1 MSFQATQM
9 PTAQSPAGQMVQR
22 QPAYTGNNQ
31 NMALINY
38 ITQIQFDFGAV
49 QLLKQECDRVGIT
62 KPLLVTDAGVK
73 AAGILDIA
81 LAALTGLKVTIFDQT
96 PSNPTE
102 AAVLAASALYKA
114 SGCDGLI
121 AVGGGSAIDC
131 AKGVAIAATHDQPL
145 TTYATIEGG
154 SLRITSAAA
163 PLIAV
168 PTTSGTGS
176 EVARGAII
184 IVADGRKLGFHS
196 PHIIPKAAICDPE
209 LTFGLPAKL
218 TAATGMDAIAHCMET
233 FMSAA
238 FNPPADGIALDGL
251 QRGWAHIERATRDG
265 SDREARMQLMSA
277 SMQGAM
283 AFQKGLGC
291 VHSLS
296 HSLGGVDPRLHHGTL
311 NAMFLPAVIRFNAS
325 VESIQKENR
334 LQRMAHAMGLTQGT
348 DVAGAITEMSAR
360 LGLPAG
366 LSSMGVQAGNFEK
379 IISGAMADHC
389 HKTNPRLATS
399 ADYTELLEQSM

>member
-1 MSFQATQM
+1 
-9 PTAQSPAGQMVQR
+9 
-22 QPAYTGNNQ
+22 
-31 NMALINY
+31 
-38 ITQIQFDFGAV
+38 
-49 QLLKQECDRVGIT
+49 
-62 KPLLVTDAGVK
+62 VTDPGVK
-73 AAGILDIA
+73 AAGVLQKALDA
-81 LAALTGLKVTIFDQT
+81 LPGMTVAVFDQT

-102 AAVLAASALYKA
+102 AAVRAAAETYKA
-114 SGCDGLI
+114 NNCDGLI

-131 AKGVAIAATHDQPL
+131 AKGVAIAATHEGPL
-145 TTYATIEGG
+145 THYATIEGG
-154 SLRITSAAA
+154 SPRITDKAA

-184 IVADGRKLGFHS
+184 IVDDHRKLGFHS
-196 PHIIPKAAICDPE
+196 WHLVPKTAICDPE
-209 LTFGLPAKL
+209 LTLGLPPKL

-251 QRGWAHIERATRDG
+251 ERGWANIEKATRDG
-265 SDREARMQLMSA
+265 SNREARFNLMSA

-311 NAMFLPAVIRFNAS
+311 NAMFLPAVVRFNAQAES
-325 VESIQKENR
+325 VQKDRR
-334 LQRMAHAMGLTQGT
+334 LERMAHAMGLKS
-348 DVAGAITEMSAR
+348 AGDIAEAIKDMNAR
-360 LGLPAG
+360 LDLPTGLTA
-366 LSSMGVQAGNFEK
+366 MGVQRDWFDNIVK
-379 IISGAMADHC
+379 GALADHC
-389 HKTNPRLATS
+389 HKTNPRIATAQEYEAMLAES
-399 ADYTELLEQSM
+399 L

>member
-1 MSFQATQM
+1 
-9 PTAQSPAGQMVQR
+9 
-22 QPAYTGNNQ
+22 
-31 NMALINY
+31 MAFIY
-38 ITQIQFDFGAV
+38 YVTQIQFEFGAV
-49 QLLKQECDRVGIT
+49 KLLKQECERVGIT
-62 KPLLVTDAGVK
+62 RPLVVTDQGVKEAGVLQK
-73 AAGILDIA
+73 ALDA
-81 LAALTGLKVTIFDQT
+81 LPVMAVTVFDQT

-102 AAVLAASALYKA
+102 AAVRAAAAMYKA
-114 SGCDGLI
+114 GSCDGLV

-131 AKGVAIAATHDQPL
+131 AKGVAISATHEGPL
-145 TTYATIEGG
+145 THYATIEGG
-154 SLRITSAAA
+154 SSRITDRAA

-184 IVADGRKLGFHS
+184 IVDDHRKLGFHS
-196 PHIIPKAAICDPE
+196 WHIVPKAAICDPE
-209 LTFGLPAKL
+209 LTLGLPPKL

-251 QRGWAHIERATRDG
+251 ERGWAHIDRATRDG
-265 SDREARMQLMSA
+265 SDREARLNLMSA

-311 NAMFLPAVIRFNAS
+311 NAMFLPAVVNFNAAAES
-325 VESIQKENR
+325 VQKDKR
-334 LQRMAHAMGLTQGT
+334 LERMARAMGLGA
-348 DVAGAITEMSAR
+348 AGDIPEAIRDMNAR
-360 LGLPAG
+360 LGLPSG
-366 LSSMGVQAGNFEK
+366 LGEMGVQRDWFDK
-379 IISGAMADHC
+379 IITGALADHC
-389 HKTNPRLATS
+389 HKTNPRIAS
-399 ADYTELLEQSM
+399 AHEYEELLGASM

>member
-1 MSFQATQM
+1 
-9 PTAQSPAGQMVQR
+9 
-22 QPAYTGNNQ
+22 
-31 NMALINY
+31 MAFIY
-38 ITQIQFDFGAV
+38 YVTQIQFEFGAIK
-49 QLLKQECDRVGIT
+49 LLKQECDRVGIT
-62 KPLLVTDAGVK
+62 RPLIVTDPGVK
-73 AAGILDIA
+73 AAGILQKA
-81 LAALTGLKVTIFDQT
+81 LDALSGIKVTVFDQT

-102 AAVLAASALYKA
+102 AAVRAAAEIYKA
-114 SGCDGLI
+114 NDCDGLI

-131 AKGVAIAATHDQPL
+131 AKGVAIAATHEGPL
-145 TTYATIEGG
+145 TTYATILGG
-154 SLRITSAAA
+154 SDKITARAA

-184 IVADGRKLGFHS
+184 IVDDHRKLGFHS
-196 PHIIPKAAICDPE
+196 WHLVPKTAICDPE
-209 LTFGLPAKL
+209 LTLGLPAKL

-251 QRGWAHIERATRDG
+251 ERGWAHIERATRDG
-265 SDREARMQLMSA
+265 SDREARFNLMSA

-311 NAMFLPAVIRFNAS
+311 NAMFLPAVVGFNSSAES
-325 VESIQKENR
+325 VQKDKR
-334 LQRMAHAMGLTQGT
+334 LERMARAMGLTS
-348 DVAGAITEMSAR
+348 AGDIAEAIHDMNAR
-360 LGLPAG
+360 LGLPKG
-366 LSSMGVQAGNFEK
+366 LAEMGVEPAAFGK
-379 IISGAMADHC
+379 IIEGALADHC
-389 HKTNPRLATS
+389 HKTNPRIASREDYEALLA
-399 ADYTELLEQSM
+399 QSM

>member
-1 MSFQATQM
+1 MAFIYYVTQ
-9 PTAQSPAGQMVQR
+9 V
-22 QPAYTGNNQ
+22 
-31 NMALINY
+31 
-38 ITQIQFDFGAV
+38 QFDYGAV
-49 QLLKQECDRVGIT
+49 KLLKQECERVGISR
-62 KPLLVTDAGVK
+62 PLVVTDAGVK
-73 AAGILDIA
+73 AAGVLQKALDA
-81 LAALTGLKVTIFDQT
+81 LDGMGGRPVAVFDQT

-102 AAVLAASALYKA
+102 AAVRAAVEVYKA
-114 SGCDGLI
+114 NGCDGLI

-131 AKGVAIAATHDQPL
+131 AKGVAIAATHEGPL
-145 TTYATIEGG
+145 TRYATIEGG
-154 SLRITSAAA
+154 SPRITDKAV

-184 IVADGRKLGFHS
+184 IVDDHRKLGFHS
-196 PHIIPKAAICDPE
+196 WHLVPRAAICDPE
-209 LTFGLPAKL
+209 LTLGLPPRL

-265 SDREARMQLMSA
+265 SDREARFNLMSA

-283 AFQKGLGC
+283 AFQKGLGA

-311 NAMFLPAVIRFNAS
+311 NAMFLPAVVAFNGEAES
-325 VESIQKENR
+325 VRKDNR
-334 LQRMAHAMGLTQGT
+334 LQRMAQAMGLPS
-348 DVAGAITEMSAR
+348 AGDIPEAVRDMNAR

-366 LSSMGVQAGNFEK
+366 LAALGVQRDWFNR
-379 IISGAMADHC
+379 IVDGALADHC
-389 HKTNPRLATS
+389 HKTNPRIAS
-399 ADYTELLEQSM
+399 RPEYEELLASSM